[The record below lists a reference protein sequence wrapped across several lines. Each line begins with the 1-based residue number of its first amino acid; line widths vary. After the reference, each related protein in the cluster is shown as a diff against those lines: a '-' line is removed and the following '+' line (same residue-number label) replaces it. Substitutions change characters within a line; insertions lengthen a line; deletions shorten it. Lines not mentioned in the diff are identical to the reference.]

1 MRSVDD
7 VRRMHLITMRALQV
21 GHLQFLDDCTRPR
34 CRAERHL
41 CVEGPVTGDRNVR
54 AISQVKADSEHAHV
68 TMPTPA
74 LLGLR
79 TLCLVALD

>member
-54 AISQVKADSEHAHV
+54 AISQVKVDSEHA
-68 TMPTPA
+68 MSRCLLQLYSGCAPCA
-74 LLGLR
+74 L
-79 TLCLVALD
+79 